1 MMRLTRSLLPLRS
14 RAVGLAR
21 RAASS
26 ESLSWAKTLNAP
38 LKETDPELFGIIEDE
53 KVRQTQFLNLI
64 ASENFTSKSVYDS
77 LGSVMSNKYSE
88 GYPGERYYGGNE
100 HIDRAERLCQQRALD
115 AFSLDPEKWGV
126 NVQTLSGSPAN
137 FQAYAAVL
145 EPHDRIL
152 ALDLPSGGHLSHG
165 YQTDKKKISAISV
178 FYETMAYQ
186 LNKEGKI
193 DYDQMENLAKLFRP
207 KLIVAGASAYAQ
219 LIDYARIRDVCDQ
232 HSSYMLSDMAHIS
245 GLVAAKEI
253 PSPFDYSDIV
263 TTTTHKSLRGPRG
276 ALIFYRKGVRSTT
289 KSGENIMYD
298 LHDKINFSVFPR
310 FQGGPHNHTISA
322 IATTLKQAQSPE
334 FRAYQKQV
342 MANSAKLADTLMS
355 KGYKLVGGG
364 TQNHL
369 MLVDVKGSRGVD
381 GARVERVLELVN
393 IAVNKNTVPGD
404 TSALMPGGIRM
415 GAPALTSR
423 GLDENDFEKV
433 GEFFDRAVELTIQ
446 LKGKTGKK
454 LKDFKSAL
462 SDPAFIEGEKDLVA
476 LRDEIK
482 EFASTFPTIGY

>member
-1 MMRLTRSLLPLRS
+1 
-14 RAVGLAR
+14 
-21 RAASS
+21 
-26 ESLSWAKTLNAP
+26 
-38 LKETDPELFGIIEDE
+38 
-53 KVRQTQFLNLI
+53 
-64 ASENFTSKSVYDS
+64 
-77 LGSVMSNKYSE
+77 
-88 GYPGERYYGGNE
+88 
-100 HIDRAERLCQQRALD
+100 
-115 AFSLDPEKWGV
+115 
-126 NVQTLSGSPAN
+126 
-137 FQAYAAVL
+137 
-145 EPHDRIL
+145 
-152 ALDLPSGGHLSHG
+152 
-165 YQTDKKKISAISV
+165 
-178 FYETMAYQ
+178 
-186 LNKEGKI
+186 
-193 DYDQMENLAKLFRP
+193 
-207 KLIVAGASAYAQ
+207 
-219 LIDYARIRDVCDQ
+219 
-232 HSSYMLSDMAHIS
+232 
-245 GLVAAKEI
+245 
-253 PSPFDYSDIV
+253 
-263 TTTTHKSLRGPRG
+263 
-276 ALIFYRKGVRSTT
+276 
-289 KSGENIMYD
+289 
-298 LHDKINFSVFPR
+298 
-310 FQGGPHNHTISA
+310 
-322 IATTLKQAQSPE
+322 
-334 FRAYQKQV
+334 